1 MPTPGAQE
9 GAQGLA
15 LKIPDG
21 AASGVDL
28 RPELSTQPSIG
39 EARPYT
45 SLDLV
50 VTISAVKLH
59 LYDAFATTP
68 ANVKEHGIARFA
80 LNDNTLRLKTLSD
93 GALEAQVVLRSMTMN
108 NTRSGSS
115 KFREIM
121 PGAQHDR
128 NQVML
133 LYTLSSGQESHSLA
147 ILTIDSPEVI
157 FAVDPV
163 ITLLDFFTSAFITKT
178 DDGGARDQDVAG
190 PETQTMATSSS
201 IDFRVDLH
209 DVSVCILED
218 DTNPESQAI
227 RLTVKQLLISQQ
239 VSSEADINEH
249 ESLCYAGCLRCER
262 EPCWDVPHANGKADR
277 KRSLSR

>member
-1 MPTPGAQE
+1 MT
-9 GAQGLA
+9 
-15 LKIPDG
+15 
-21 AASGVDL
+21 
-28 RPELSTQPSIG
+28 IG
-39 EARPYT
+39 
-45 SLDLV
+45 
-50 VTISAVKLH
+50 AVKLH

-108 NTRSGSS
+108 NTRPGSS

-121 PGAQHDR
+121 PAAQHER

-133 LYTLSSGQESHSLA
+133 LYTLSGGHESHSLA

-163 ITLLDFFTSAFITKT
+163 IALLDFFMSAFTTKA
-178 DDGGARDQDVAG
+178 DEGEVEVQDVPS
-190 PETQTMATSSS
+190 PETQTTTTSSS
-201 IDFRVDLH
+201 IDFRIDLH
-209 DVSVCILED
+209 DVSISILED

-227 RLTVKQLLISQQ
+227 RLTVKQLLVSQQ
-239 VSSEADINEH
+239 V
-249 ESLCYAGCLRCER
+249 Y
-262 EPCWDVPHANGKADR
+262 
-277 KRSLSR
+277 SRFEVEE